1 MRLNA
6 RAWHIHAPERSLRHV
21 AGTKPYGYGKVRR
34 IHISLSTLTIDLL
47 LVHPDADFE
56 CITVLME
63 HKQDVKCVAW
73 HPTEEVNCF
82 FLLIFFSPTNLST

>member
-1 MRLNA
+1 MDLG
-6 RAWHIHAPERSLRHV
+6 RSV
-21 AGTKPYGYGKVRR
+21 ISTF
-34 IHISLSTLTIDLL
+34 ISLNLANDLL
-47 LVHPDADFE
+47 LVNPDADFE

-82 FLLIFFSPTNLST
+82 YLRFLPTQLTNTPISTDPRFQFIRRDRKSVV

>member
-1 MRLNA
+1 MKPNA
-6 RAWHIHAPERSLRHV
+6 RAWRIHAPAHSLQHV
-21 AGTKPYGYGKVRR
+21 AGIKQYGSGKVR
-34 IHISLSTLTIDLL
+34 HISAINLVDLPNSLL

-73 HPTEEVNCF
+73 HPTEEVICF
-82 FLLIFFSPTNLST
+82 SRLASLNPTYT

>member
-1 MRLNA
+1 MDLGRSVISILSLNLG
-6 RAWHIHAPERSLRHV
+6 HDH
-21 AGTKPYGYGKVRR
+21 
-34 IHISLSTLTIDLL
+34 LL

-73 HPTEEVNCF
+73 HPTEEVICF
-82 FLLIFFSPTNLST
+82 SLLFSLPTPTYI